1 MRSGSGNSKPR
12 NGMGCADRMLV
23 LTWHAIDERS
33 AVISMAP
40 GLFRQ
45 QVETLAGLGFR
56 GISLAQACEHL
67 EQTGA
72 FPDRSVVLTFDDGFR
87 SVYGAALPLLV
98 AHGFS
103 ATVFLVSG
111 LVGLQAAEV
120 RARQPDLDGDLLD
133 WEQAAALARAGFEIG
148 SHCVTHPDLT
158 RLDPAG
164 LERELRD
171 ARSHLERRLSVPIE
185 SLAYPYGRLNP
196 AVREAAAR
204 HYRRACT
211 TRLAPCELGADLL
224 RIDRIDMYYMRPVR
238 RFQRLL
244 DGRLDHWLRARR
256 LLRAM
261 KRLAR

>member
-1 MRSGSGNSKPR
+1 
-12 NGMGCADRMLV
+12 MGRADRMLV

-33 AVISMAP
+33 SVISMPP
-40 GLFRQ
+40 GLFRL
-45 QVETLAGLGFR
+45 QVETLAGLGIR
-56 GISLAQACEHL
+56 GISLAQAFDHL
-67 EQTGA
+67 ERTGT

-87 SVYGAALPLLV
+87 SVHCVALPVLA

-111 LVGLQAAEV
+111 LVGLPATEV
-120 RARQPDLDGDLLD
+120 QARQPDLDGDLLD
-133 WEQAAALARAGFEIG
+133 WEQAAALPRAGFEIG

-164 LERELRD
+164 LERELHD
-171 ARSHLERRLSVPIE
+171 ARSQLERRLSVPIE

-196 AVREAAAR
+196 AVRDAAAR

-211 TRLAPCELGADLL
+211 TRLAPYERGADVL
-224 RIDRIDMYYMRPVR
+224 RIDRIDMYYMRPVS
-238 RFQRLL
+238 RFQQLL

-256 LLRAM
+256 LLRAV